1 MIGKAPE
8 RILHLFRW
16 VLAIAWLVLI
26 VSLFYDPISPAWTDP
41 DLTFSP
47 FSDRLLALDSH
58 QCVRVQG
65 ECLPEQLYP
74 IGAKVFWGMVVPSGI
89 LIVLVLGHEFWRR
102 LCPLYFLSQI
112 PRALGLKPI
121 LKISNARWLQNNHLY
136 LQFFLLFLGVNLR
149 ILLVNSTPLLLG
161 SFLLLTIAAAIAIVT
176 LYGGRSW
183 CHYICPFG
191 LVQLIFTGPKGLLGT
206 SAHQMPANAITQ
218 SSCRTINAKTRE
230 EKPACIGCK
239 SNCFDIDAEQSY
251 WQQLTQPG
259 RQFVH
264 YGYLGIVAGYIL
276 YFFLYA
282 GNWNYYFSGA
292 WTHEENQLETLL
304 QSGFYLGDRALP
316 LPKLL
321 AVPFTFI
328 ICIAFS
334 YYLGRKLEK
343 YLKRRDRTLS
353 SEQVRHRAFS
363 LFTCLA
369 FNLFFLYGGR
379 TIVLKWPLPL
389 QFAFQS
395 FIVGV
400 SILWLY
406 RTYQRTSQQ
415 YLKESLKDRFIRQL
429 KKLPIDFPQYL
440 QNRSLEDLKP
450 DELEILDRVLPQI
463 SLQERSQVYK
473 SVLTEALSKGMLNTP
488 HNFNFLQYLGIQ
500 CQIKPE
506 EYARLVKD
514 IINKNPHFLQKASEG
529 NQLRIQSY
537 KAALESLI
545 VELVESGMS
554 RDEAIALKRPQ
565 IRALR
570 REYRIGA
577 EEQARILSK
586 GILQQ
591 DGELW
596 RRAEFYLEQLQVWG
610 TRWQILQI
618 FLLQN
623 DNSIWILLRETIES
637 EQIQFLIPL
646 LKKLELLG
654 SENNTLKLA
663 QRIGLLASNILPDL
677 LAERSFSW
685 QKRLAPDVLELLQSS
700 ANRELSNLAEMS
712 IDRERLLAILDDLL
726 AEENPFLQAV
736 TLRALHTLDPY
747 KSKARSQQ
755 ILAHSSPHPLLEETA
770 KSLLEYSDLGMF
782 SRLLHYFEPTEIKHL
797 VLALKH

>member
-16 VLAIAWLVLI
+16 VLVIGWLVLI
-26 VSLFYDPISPAWTDP
+26 ASFFYDPISPAWTDP
-41 DLTFSP
+41 DLAFSP
-47 FSDRLLALDSH
+47 FADRLLALESH

-65 ECLPEQLYP
+65 ECLQEQLYP

-89 LIVLVLGHEFWRR
+89 FIVLVLGHEFWRR

-121 LKISNARWLQNNHLY
+121 LKIANARWLQTNHLY

-161 SFLLLTIAAAIAIVT
+161 SFLLLTIAAAIAIVA

-183 CHYICPFG
+183 CHYVCPFG
-191 LVQLIFTGPKGLLGT
+191 LVQLIFTGPKGLLGA

-218 SSCRTINAKTRE
+218 SSCRTIDAKTGE

-239 SNCFDIDAEQSY
+239 SNCFDIDAEKSY

-259 RQFVH
+259 RQFAH

-282 GNWNYYFSGA
+282 GNWHYYFSGA
-292 WTHEENQLETLL
+292 WTHEENQLETLM
-304 QSGFYLGDRALP
+304 QSGFYLSDRPLP
-316 LPKLL
+316 IPKLL
-321 AVPFTFI
+321 AVPLTFI
-328 ICIAFS
+328 ACIALS
-334 YYLGRKLEK
+334 YYLGRKLEN
-343 YLKRRDRTLS
+343 YLKRRDRSLS

-363 LFTCLA
+363 LFTGLS

-379 TIVLKWPLPL
+379 PIILKWPLPW

-395 FIVGV
+395 LIVSV

-429 KKLPIDFPQYL
+429 KKLPIDFSQYL

-450 DELEILDRVLPQI
+450 DELEVLDLVLPQI

-473 SVLTEALSKGMLNTP
+473 GVLTEALSRGMLNTS
-488 HNFNFLQYLGIQ
+488 HHFNFLQYLGIQ
-500 CQIKPE
+500 CQIEPE
-506 EYARLVKD
+506 EYARLVKE
-514 IINKNPHFLQKASEG
+514 IVAENPHILQKASED

-537 KAALESLI
+537 KAALESSI

-577 EEQARILSK
+577 EEQARILSE

-596 RRAEFYLEQLQVWG
+596 RRAEVYLERLQVWG
-610 TRWQILQI
+610 TRWQILHL

-623 DNSIWILLRETIES
+623 DNPIWILLQETVES
-637 EQIQFLIPL
+637 EQKQVLIPL
-646 LKKLELLG
+646 LKKLEFLG
-654 SENNTLKLA
+654 GEKNGLKLA
-663 QRIGLLASNILPDL
+663 RRTGLLAHNILPDL
-677 LAERSFSW
+677 LAEPSLSW
-685 QKRLAPDVLELLQSS
+685 QKRLDPEVLELLQSS
-700 ANRELSNLAEMS
+700 VNRELSDRAEVS
-712 IDRERLLAILDDLL
+712 ISRERLLAVLDDLL

-736 TLRALHTLDPY
+736 SLRALYTIDSHQ
-747 KSKARSQQ
+747 SKARSHE
-755 ILAHSSPHPLLEETA
+755 ILSHSSPHPLLEETA

-782 SRLLHYFEPTEIKHL
+782 ARLLHYFEPTEIKRL
-797 VLALKH
+797 VLALKN